1 MKVIKRGVNLPAQRS
16 VKSGSGDRMLS
27 KSYGE
32 IISLLVISACIL
44 TLLANCGPTSVL
56 REPVPN
62 KPETR
67 VFDLK
72 PSIVIKGVERV
83 LKNKRFTLKAGRP
96 DSRQLQTEWLRDGS
110 YRSMVYVEVKP
121 AGKGHSEL
129 TVHLILQKKKALK
142 ESWQPVDE
150 IGRHIYDNF
159 MDDVQ
164 IESYRVLYYGR

>member
-1 MKVIKRGVNLPAQRS
+1 MLTQGSVVI
-16 VKSGSGDRMLS
+16 GSGDRFLP
-27 KSYGE
+27 KSYGD
-32 IISLLVISACIL
+32 IISLLVILSCIL
-44 TLLANCGPTSVL
+44 ILLANCAPNSFL

-83 LKNKRFTLKAGRP
+83 LINKKFTLKSGRS
-96 DSRQLQTEWLRDGS
+96 DSQQLQTEWLKDGS
-110 YRSMVYVEVKP
+110 YRSMVYAKVKP

-142 ESWQPVDE
+142 ESWQSVDE
-150 IGRHIYDNF
+150 IRKDIYDDF
-159 MDDVQ
+159 MDAVQ
-164 IESYRVLYYGR
+164 IESYRVLYDGR